1 MKFVLL
7 AAGKGSRIYKKINK
21 PKCLLQINGTSL
33 IEKIIKDIK
42 SISKEK
48 IHIVVGFK
56 SNLIKKNL
64 KKYQRLH
71 FIDNKDYKKKEM
83 LHSLILA
90 LQGINDDIIFSYT
103 DIIYNKTVIKN
114 LLHQKKN
121 IHLPILKNWKRVWKK
136 RKKSFLVDGESLQIN
151 SKNFLTKIGGKIK
164 KNSNIKYQYMGI
176 FMIPKSEKK
185 NLIRLYKSL
194 NNSKLHITNF
204 FNILLKEE
212 TKIKCIKYSGNW
224 YEFDDWRD
232 YKNYF

>member
-136 RKKSFLVDGESLQIN
+136 RKDMNMQAIQCMMIYVKFVVSPKELPGIQGAPTMNWLV
-151 SKNFLTKIGGKIK
+151 
-164 KNSNIKYQYMGI
+164 
-176 FMIPKSEKK
+176 
-185 NLIRLYKSL
+185 
-194 NNSKLHITNF
+194 
-204 FNILLKEE
+204 
-212 TKIKCIKYSGNW
+212 
-224 YEFDDWRD
+224 
-232 YKNYF
+232 